1 MALRIGIAFNQKPS
15 EEGASDEDPPS
26 SEPPGPGSLD
36 RYAEWDDAATIAAV
50 ERALSLAGEVIRL
63 EADPDFPDLLR
74 ASRPDIVFN
83 IAEGLNGP
91 NREAHVPAMC
101 EFYGVPYSGSDV
113 LTLALTLDKRRAKE
127 VLRAHGIATPEWLV
141 ADSSPSR
148 PKLSSLGRG
157 PWLVKPGHEG
167 SSMGIPER
175 ALCRTAAEVN
185 TRVEEIVAEYAQP
198 ALIER
203 FLGGREF
210 TLGLLG
216 NGVDARVL
224 PLVEIRFDA
233 LPAGAA
239 PLYGYEAKWLWDT
252 RDRPLQIFSC
262 PAEVE
267 PALRRRIERT
277 ALAAYHALGCRDWA
291 RIDMRLDADGTP
303 HVLELNPLPGI
314 LPDPEQNSCLP
325 KAARAAGMTYDE
337 LILEVLQHAR
347 RRYGLT
353 A

>member
-1 MALRIGIAFNQKPS
+1 MTLRIGFAFNQKPA
-15 EEGASDEDPPS
+15 EEGSSDEDPPS

-36 RYAEWDDAATIAAV
+36 RFAEWDDAATIAAV

-63 EADPDFPDLLR
+63 EANAEFPQLLR
-74 ASRPDIVFN
+74 DTHPDIVFN

-91 NREAHVPAMC
+91 NREAHVPAIC

-127 VLRAHGIATPEWLV
+127 ALRAHGIPTPEWLV
-141 ADSSPSR
+141 AGSALSR
-148 PKLSSLGRG
+148 PRLSSLGKG
-157 PWLVKPGHEG
+157 PWLVKPAHEG
-167 SSMGIPER
+167 SSKGIPER

-185 TRVEEIVAEYAQP
+185 ARVEAIANDYAQP
-198 ALIER
+198 ALVER
-203 FLGGREF
+203 FLTGREF
-210 TLGLLG
+210 TLGVLG
-216 NGVDARVL
+216 NGSAARVL

-239 PLYGYEAKWLWDT
+239 PLYGYEAKWVWDT
-252 RDRPLQIFSC
+252 RERPLQIFAC
-262 PAEVE
+262 PAETT
-267 PALRRRIERT
+267 PQLRRQIEQV

-291 RIDMRLDADGTP
+291 RIDVRLDADGTP

-325 KAARAAGMTYDE
+325 KAARAAGMSYDE
-337 LILEVLQHAR
+337 LVLTTLRNALQ
-347 RRYGLT
+347 RYGLGS
-353 A
+353 

>member
-1 MALRIGIAFNQKPS
+1 MALHIGFAFNQKPA
-15 EEGASDEDPPS
+15 EEGSSDEDPPS

-36 RYAEWDDAATIAAV
+36 RFAEWDDAATIAAV
-50 ERALSLAGEVIRL
+50 ERALSLAGEVVRL
-63 EADPDFPDLLR
+63 EAGPDFPALLR
-74 ASRPDIVFN
+74 DTNPDIVFN
-83 IAEGLNGP
+83 IAEGRNGP
-91 NREAHVPAMC
+91 NREAHVPAIC

-127 VLRAHGIATPEWLV
+127 VLRGHGIATPEWLV
-141 ADSSPSR
+141 AGTSPSR
-148 PKLSSLGRG
+148 PKLSSLGSG
-157 PWLVKPGHEG
+157 PWLVKPVHEG
-167 SSMGIPER
+167 SSKGITER
-175 ALCRTAAEVN
+175 ALCRTPEEVSA
-185 TRVEEIVAEYAQP
+185 RVEAIVSEYSQQ

-203 FLGGREF
+203 FLTGREF
-210 TLGLLG
+210 TLGVLG
-216 NGVDARVL
+216 NGGSARVL

-252 RDRPLQIFSC
+252 PDRPLQIFSC
-262 PAEVE
+262 PADTG
-267 PALRRRIERT
+267 ALLRQQIEQT

-291 RIDMRLDADGTP
+291 RIDVRLDAEGTP

-325 KAARAAGMTYDE
+325 KAARAAGMSYDE
-337 LILEVLQHAR
+337 LIQEVLRHAGH
-347 RRYGLT
+347 RYGIQ